1 MEIPYVIL
9 YSILPL
15 MGTMMLIRA
24 IQVVYQD
31 IFEQRARKKET

>member
-1 MEIPYVIL
+1 L

-31 IFEQRARKKET
+31 IVEQRSAAKAE